1 MQKEKR
7 SRKQLYADEEM
18 QKIMEERMQLLDTIK
33 EMVRNEVDRRM
44 KELARNN
51 KRHDDTNRNP
61 SFIPFKS
68 EQSLEPSTDFVQ
80 LLSRCAHVSSK
91 ALWATAR
98 CNGNTDD
105 GKRIKAVRKHANNNK
120 SKQMRYN
127 DQLGF
132 NI

>member
-51 KRHDDTNRNP
+51 KIHDDTNRKN
-61 SFIPFKS
+61 
-68 EQSLEPSTDFVQ
+68 
-80 LLSRCAHVSSK
+80 
-91 ALWATAR
+91 
-98 CNGNTDD
+98 
-105 GKRIKAVRKHANNNK
+105 
-120 SKQMRYN
+120 
-127 DQLGF
+127 F
-132 NI
+132 N

>member
-1 MQKEKR
+1 MIQTEKTSTEPFTTNIYISYYEQRVSAPFADTHIR
-7 SRKQLYADEEM
+7 S
-18 QKIMEERMQLLDTIK
+18 
-33 EMVRNEVDRRM
+33 
-44 KELARNN
+44 
-51 KRHDDTNRNP
+51 P

-80 LLSRCAHVSSK
+80 LFSRCAHVSSK

-98 CNGNTDD
+98 CNGNTDG